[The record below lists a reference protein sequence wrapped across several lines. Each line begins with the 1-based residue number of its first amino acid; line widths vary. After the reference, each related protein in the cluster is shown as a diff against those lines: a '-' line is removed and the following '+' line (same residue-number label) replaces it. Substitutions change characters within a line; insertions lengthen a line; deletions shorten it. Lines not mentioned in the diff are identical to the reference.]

1 MEKNG
6 EQNGKKRGKIVAE
19 EAKRLEMARTTPL
32 HRKFRRA
39 VWSVVWQQSPA
50 KKPRASADSETD
62 VFAVFDAKVA
72 DVFISFIENNG
83 GRVKRDVS
91 RHASFLT
98 APLRSGVADQR
109 CGVVL
114 AAHHGASEGDGDQ
127 ADVQRARGKVRHLST
142 YVPNSV

>member
-1 MEKNG
+1 MR
-6 EQNGKKRGKIVAE
+6 KRWSRE

-50 KKPRASADSETD
+50 KKARASADSETD

-91 RHASFLT
+91 RHCFL
-98 APLRSGVADQR
+98 PHCPSPIG
-109 CGVVL
+109 
-114 AAHHGASEGDGDQ
+114 
-127 ADVQRARGKVRHLST
+127 RG
-142 YVPNSV
+142 